1 MTGTMSGFSTFVGKE
16 FTEIRK
22 TWRIWVIPGMLLF
35 FAITSPIIAQV
46 TPALLASMTK
56 AQPGVVVNVP
66 PPTWRDS
73 YAQFLKSLSQMVLI
87 AVVITG
93 AGAVSGERSSGTAV
107 LTLTK
112 PVSRASFVLAKIV
125 SQSGLLIVAT
135 IVSTAVCAVLTIVIF
150 GPSPVEPLLTSVSI
164 WTVDAL
170 LVIVVMTLFSAAFA
184 ARGASAGA
192 GLGFFFLTLLIS
204 IWPPAN
210 RYSFVGLMSAS
221 GRALVPQPVDAF
233 WPVTT
238 ALVAVGL
245 CAWAAVKVFERQE
258 L

>member
-1 MTGTMSGFSTFVGKE
+1 MSGFSTFLGKE

-46 TPALLASMTK
+46 TPGLMASISK
-56 AQPGVVVNVP
+56 SQPGMTVKMP

-112 PVSRASFVLAKIV
+112 PVSRGSFVLAKIV
-125 SQSGLLIVAT
+125 SQAGLLIGAT
-135 IVSTAVCAVLTIVIF
+135 VVSTAVCAALTIGIF
-150 GPSPVEPLLTSVSI
+150 GPSPLSPLLV
-164 WTVDAL
+164 
-170 LVIVVMTLFSAAFA
+170 
-184 ARGASAGA
+184 
-192 GLGFFFLTLLIS
+192 
-204 IWPPAN
+204 
-210 RYSFVGLMSAS
+210 
-221 GRALVPQPVDAF
+221 
-233 WPVTT
+233 
-238 ALVAVGL
+238 
-245 CAWAAVKVFERQE
+245 
-258 L
+258 

>member
-1 MTGTMSGFSTFVGKE
+1 MSGFSTFLAKE

-22 TWRIWVIPGMLLF
+22 TWRMFVIPGMLLF
-35 FAITSPIIAQV
+35 FAVTSPIIADV
-46 TPALLASMTK
+46 TPALMASISRS
-56 AQPGVVVNVP
+56 QPGVVVRMP

-112 PVSRASFVLAKIV
+112 PVSRGSFVLAKIV
-125 SQSGLLIVAT
+125 SQAGLLIGAT
-135 IVSTAVCAVLTIVIF
+135 VVSTAVCAALTVAIF
-150 GPSPVEPLLTSVSI
+150 GASPVGPLMASVSI

-170 LVIVVMTLFSAAFA
+170 LMIVIMTLFSAGFA

-192 GLGFFFLTLLIS
+192 GLAFFFLTLLVS

-210 RYSFVGLMSAS
+210 RYTFVGLTSAS
-221 GRALVPQPVDAF
+221 GKVLMQQPTGAL

-238 ALVAVGL
+238 ALIAGIVCTWGAVR
-245 CAWAAVKVFERQE
+245 VFEKQE

>member
-1 MTGTMSGFSTFVGKE
+1 
-16 FTEIRK
+16 
-22 TWRIWVIPGMLLF
+22 
-35 FAITSPIIAQV
+35 
-46 TPALLASMTK
+46 
-56 AQPGVVVNVP
+56 VP

-112 PVSRASFVLAKIV
+112 PVSRGSFVLAKIV
-125 SQSGLLIVAT
+125 SQAGLLIGAT
-135 IVSTAVCAVLTIVIF
+135 VVSTAVCAALTVAIF
-150 GPSPVEPLLTSVSI
+150 GASPVGPLMASVSI

-170 LVIVVMTLFSAAFA
+170 LMIVIMTLFSAGFA

-192 GLGFFFLTLLIS
+192 GLAFFFLTLLVS

-210 RYSFVGLMSAS
+210 RYTFVGLTSAS
-221 GRALVPQPVDAF
+221 GKVLMQQPTGAL

-238 ALVAVGL
+238 ALIAGIVCTWGAVR
-245 CAWAAVKVFERQE
+245 VFEKQE

>member
-1 MTGTMSGFSTFVGKE
+1 MSGFSTFLAKE
-16 FTEIRK
+16 VTEIRK

-35 FAITSPIIAQV
+35 FAITSPIIADV
-46 TPALLASMTK
+46 TPALMASISK
-56 AQPGVVVNVP
+56 GQPGVVLKMP

-93 AGAVSGERSSGTAV
+93 AGAVSGERSAGTAV
-107 LTLTK
+107 FTLTK

-125 SQSGLLIVAT
+125 SQAGLLIGAT
-135 IVSTAVCAVLTIVIF
+135 VVSTVVCAVLTTVMF
-150 GPSPVEPLLTSVSI
+150 GHAPLIPLVTSVGI
-164 WTVDAL
+164 WTLDAL
-170 LVIVVMTLFSAAFA
+170 LMVVVMTLFSAGFA
-184 ARGASAGA
+184 SRGASAGA

-204 IWPPAN
+204 IWPSAN

-221 GRALVPQPVDAF
+221 GKALAQQPTGAI
-233 WPVTT
+233 WPVMT
-238 ALVAVGL
+238 ALGMGL
-245 CAWAAVKVFERQE
+245 MCAWGAVRVFERQE

>member
-1 MTGTMSGFSTFVGKE
+1 MSGFSTFLGKE

-22 TWRIWVIPGMLLF
+22 TWRIWVIPGMLIF

-46 TPALLASMTK
+46 TPALMASISK
-56 AQPGVVVNVP
+56 SQPGVVVKMP
-66 PPTWRDS
+66 SPTWRDS

-125 SQSGLLIVAT
+125 SQAGLLIAAT
-135 IVSTAVCAVLTIVIF
+135 VVSTAVCAVLTIVIF
-150 GPSPVEPLLTSVSI
+150 GSAPLEPLVASVSI
-164 WTVDAL
+164 WTIDAL
-170 LVIVVMTLFSAAFA
+170 LMIVVMTLFSAAFA

-221 GRALVPQPVDAF
+221 GKALMQQPSGAF
-233 WPVTT
+233 WPVAT
-238 ALVAVGL
+238 ALLAGVTCGWGAVR
-245 CAWAAVKVFERQE
+245 AFEKQE

>member
-1 MTGTMSGFSTFVGKE
+1 MSGFSTFLAKE

-35 FAITSPIIAQV
+35 FAITSPIIADI
-46 TPALLASMTK
+46 TPALMASISK
-56 AQPGVVVNVP
+56 SQPGMKVQMP

-73 YAQFLKSLSQMVLI
+73 YAQFIKSLSQMVLI

-112 PVSRASFVLAKIV
+112 PVSRGSFVLAKIV
-125 SQSGLLIVAT
+125 SQAGLLIGAT
-135 IVSTAVCAVLTIVIF
+135 LVSTALCAVLTIMIF
-150 GPSPVEPLLTSVSI
+150 GQSPLAPLLASVSI
-164 WTVDAL
+164 WAVDAL
-170 LVIVVMTLFSAAFA
+170 LMIVMMTLFSAGFA
-184 ARGASAGA
+184 SRGASAGA
-192 GLGFFFLTLLIS
+192 GLGFFFLTLIIS

-210 RYSFVGLMSAS
+210 RYSFVGLTSAS
-221 GRALVPQPVDAF
+221 GKALMQQPTGAL
-233 WPVTT
+233 WPVVT
-238 ALVAVGL
+238 ALVAGLL
-245 CAWAAVKVFERQE
+245 CAWGAVRVFEKQE

>member
-1 MTGTMSGFSTFVGKE
+1 MSGFSTFLAKE

-35 FAITSPIIAQV
+35 FAITSPIIAGV
-46 TPALLASMTK
+46 MSAMISK
-56 AQPGVVVNVP
+56 SQPGMKVQMP

-112 PVSRASFVLAKIV
+112 PVTRGSFVLAKIV
-125 SQSGLLIVAT
+125 SQAGLLIGAT
-135 IVSTAVCAVLTIVIF
+135 LVSTALCAVLTIMIF
-150 GPSPVEPLLTSVSI
+150 GQSPLAPLLASVSI
-164 WTVDAL
+164 WAVDAL
-170 LVIVVMTLFSAAFA
+170 LMIVVMTLFSAGFA
-184 ARGASAGA
+184 SRGASAGA
-192 GLGFFFLTLLIS
+192 GLGFFFLTLIIS

-210 RYSFVGLMSAS
+210 RYSFVGLMSVS
-221 GRALVPQPVDAF
+221 GKALMQQPMGAL
-233 WPVTT
+233 WPVVT
-238 ALVAVGL
+238 ALVAGLL
-245 CAWAAVKVFERQE
+245 CAWGAVRVFEKQE

>member
-1 MTGTMSGFSTFVGKE
+1 MSGFSTFLAKE

-22 TWRIWVIPGMLLF
+22 TWRMFVIPGMLLF
-35 FAITSPIIAQV
+35 FAVTSPIIADV
-46 TPALLASMTK
+46 TPALMASISRS
-56 AQPGVVVNVP
+56 QPGVVVRVP

-112 PVSRASFVLAKIV
+112 PVSRGSFVLAKIV
-125 SQSGLLIVAT
+125 SQAGLLIGAT
-135 IVSTAVCAVLTIVIF
+135 VVSTAVCAALTVAIF
-150 GPSPVEPLLTSVSI
+150 GASPVGPLMASVSI

-170 LVIVVMTLFSAAFA
+170 LMIVIMTLFSAGFA

-192 GLGFFFLTLLIS
+192 GLAFFFLTLLVS

-210 RYSFVGLMSAS
+210 RYTFVGLTSAS
-221 GRALVPQPVDAF
+221 GKVLMQQPTGAL

-238 ALVAVGL
+238 ALIAGIVCTWGAVR
-245 CAWAAVKVFERQE
+245 VFEKQE

>member
-1 MTGTMSGFSTFVGKE
+1 MNGFSTFLAKE

-22 TWRIWVIPGMLLF
+22 TWRIWVIPGMLVF
-35 FAITSPIIAQV
+35 FAITSPIIAAV
-46 TPALLASMTK
+46 TPGLVASVTK
-56 AQPGVVVNVP
+56 SQPGVMVKMP
-66 PPTWRDS
+66 PPTWRDA

-112 PVSRASFVLAKIV
+112 PVSRGGFILAKIA
-125 SQSGLLIVAT
+125 SQAGLLIGAT
-135 IVSTAVCAVLTIVIF
+135 LVSTAVCAVLTIIIF
-150 GPSPVEPLLTSVSI
+150 GPAPLRPLVTAVSI
-164 WTVDAL
+164 WTIDAL
-170 LVIVVMTLFSAAFA
+170 LMVIVMILFSAGFA

-204 IWPPAN
+204 IWPSAN
-210 RYSFVGLMSAS
+210 RYTFVGLISAS
-221 GRALVPQPVDAF
+221 GRALMAQPVGAL
-233 WPVTT
+233 WPVAT
-238 ALVAVGL
+238 AFVAGAL
-245 CAWAAVKVFERQE
+245 CAWGAVRVFEKQE